1 MLAKL
6 RSPRVI
12 LVAVIGLLAAF
23 GLAYF
28 VLFNDDS
35 PPELSLETTKGATEA
50 PAPPSGELAG
60 TWAVGDGSIA
70 GYRVREKL
78 AALPAPSDA
87 VGRTGAIT
95 GQFVLTRDGGAYQV
109 GKADFT
115 VEVSQLKS
123 TPAEDRRDN
132 KMRTIGLETDKF
144 PQATFALTSP
154 INIPADAADGKAV
167 TVQSEGNLTLHGV
180 TKKVAIPLEVQR
192 DGAQIKIVGNYE
204 FGWADFDMTPPS
216 VGSFVTVTGTP
227 KLEFSLVMSK
237 QA

>member
-6 RSPRVI
+6 KSPRVL
-12 LVAVIGLLAAF
+12 LVAVVGLLALF

-28 VLFNDDS
+28 ALFNDDS

-95 GQFVLTRDGGAYQV
+95 GQFVLTQEGGAYQV
-109 GKADFT
+109 SKADFT
-115 VEVSQLKS
+115 VDVAQLKS
-123 TPAEDRRDN
+123 DEDRRDN
-132 KMRTIGLETDKF
+132 KIRSIGLETDKF

-154 INIPADAADGKAV
+154 ISIPADAADGKAV

-180 TKKVAIPLEVQR
+180 TKKVSIPLEVQR

-204 FGWADFDMTPPS
+204 FTWSDFGMTAPS
-216 VGSFVTVTGTP
+216 VGSFVTVTGDP
-227 KLEFSLVMSK
+227 KLEFSLLMSK